1 VCESALKETVISQV
15 AKDIHMKNAAMKV
28 QPSMYPGDPACLKRD
43 PQTGKSD
50 QLAFVEAGIPIF
62 PGIND
67 VRPGIN
73 VIRGLLERGELL
85 ISSSCTGLIEE
96 FTRYRWVQPKRSEHA
111 PRDQPVKRDDHLLD
125 ALRYAVMSL
134 PRPEITIPADRRP
147 ATERLLDE
155 EMRLL
160 ERRRRQ
166 SGAIV

>member
-1 VCESALKETVISQV
+1 
-15 AKDIHMKNAAMKV
+15 MRNKV
-28 QPSMYPGDPACLKRD
+28 LGCSPSMYPGDPACLKRD

-85 ISSSCTGLIEE
+85 IAASCTELVEE

-111 PRDQPVKRDDHLLD
+111 PRDAPVKRDDHLLD

-134 PRPEITIPADRRP
+134 PRPEAVIHADRRP
-147 ATERLLDE
+147 VVERLMDE
-155 EMRLL
+155 ERKLL
-160 ERRRRQ
+160 DLRRRQ
-166 SGAIV
+166 AGSNAIV